1 MESRVAKSLEA
12 NSIGC
17 FGINVLKKV
26 RTHIVPNE
34 LPVTT
39 LPPRMLSP
47 RRHDPPMR
55 APKTLDSISYRTF
68 WHSHTFALSN
78 CAPAT
83 FNLNLDAHALT
94 SSILTPSIFIFI
106 FIFILN
112 TNDLPTSTTFCVVSR
127 MKRRLFDKYSVPL
140 SSSHFRFDFSN
151 AQYARYRSS
160 RPSNAVV
167 TRRLTR
173 KREMIYVAQEG
184 DSGSDADGGG
194 VSKRG
199 SS

>member
-1 MESRVAKSLEA
+1 ML
-12 NSIGC
+12 
-17 FGINVLKKV
+17 
-26 RTHIVPNE
+26 
-34 LPVTT
+34 
-39 LPPRMLSP
+39 LPP
-47 RRHDPPMR
+47 RHDPPMR

-68 WHSHTFALSN
+68 RYSHTFALSN

-83 FNLNLDAHALT
+83 FNLNLDAHALK
-94 SSILTPSIFIFI
+94 SSILAPSIFIFI
-106 FIFILN
+106 FILD
-112 TNDLPTSTTFCVVSR
+112 TNDMPASATFCVVSL

-160 RPSNAVV
+160 HPPNAVV